1 MIWVRTLTLV
11 FAIGV
16 LRAADPVT
24 PVNQNGQGIAV
35 KGTDVVAYFTGG
47 SPKTGQAGLSHRW
60 MGATWLFSSRENLD
74 ALSGEPGKVCT
85 AIWRLL
91 RLCCEHREDREHF
104 A

>member
-47 SPKTGQAGLSHRW
+47 SPKTGQS
-60 MGATWLFSSRENLD
+60 GALPSMDGRHV
-74 ALSGEPGKVCT
+74 AL
-85 AIWRLL
+85 LL
-91 RLCCEHREDREHF
+91 T
-104 A
+104 